1 MENKSRISDL
11 LVSALDDL
19 CQADLKR
26 FKDKLSHSAF
36 EGKRPIP
43 RGLLENADR
52 IDTKNLLMEFY
63 GGAAAVE
70 VTINVL
76 TQINLRESAAKLRA
90 ESEKGERAQKQIMD
104 PFCEGRQSGRSCGSP
119 DLSSG
124 RGSFPTPI
132 WSGAGEHFVSRHRVE
147 LIQRVCM
154 VDSIIDMLRG
164 TVLDEEQYE
173 SIRAEKTNPEKMRK
187 LYEFM
192 PSWNWD
198 CKERLYQALKAKHKF
213 LIAELERK

>member
-1 MENKSRISDL
+1 KSRISDL

-90 ESEKGERAQKQIMD
+90 ESEKG
-104 PFCEGRQSGRSCGSP
+104 
-119 DLSSG
+119 

-132 WSGAGEHFVSRHRVE
+132 WSGAGCWAPPALREHFVSRHRVE